1 MKKLIYI
8 IFVFFLTGY
17 ILVGCDVTENDID
30 SGWDINKSDSS
41 NVRVDTLDGTD
52 VSMYEKARIFPGL
65 VDTAKEVNVK
75 DTMIALDLSK
85 KYASMLELG
94 LKNKAST
101 LLADMPQPIYSTGL
115 YAGAGEAVTIT
126 VPENVWGLTA
136 QIGVQTED
144 LTKNNAGLRE
154 SIVYVQKTLYP
165 GKNIIRSSLGGY
177 LWIIRADQK
186 IGDPITNLKIENVYS
201 AADFI
206 LGQTNP
212 DEWAKKVRTTTVP
225 WMDLRGEHFTFS
237 VDRQRMLQYL
247 DADPRFA
254 VKLEKSLTVWNQFL
268 KTFYA
273 SYGLREGEVG
283 NLPEIPLFPER
294 FVFDVQLSNNSVIK
308 YDNKQALMMVNTN
321 RLYENL
327 VDLDSLAAMNVLGV
341 YRQFYAKYKQSY
353 GLEDWWRYD
362 MVPLFRQSQ
371 ANVRSGLASSISDL
385 GINFN
390 ENVPSMISYAAA
402 DSAKSVYREIKSSQ
416 APGLLAMIQLA
427 EYGTHYQHDQ
437 EWNVF
442 TQLWNESRKRKRYY
456 KESGLFQYICN
467 YFRCNLA
474 PFFEHW
480 GLDVS
485 DEALVTAYQYP
496 LLDKEIWKIDPL
508 SPNPYAEV
516 GNYDKSKYR
525 FRVDRSGWQI
535 LATDASGNDNEDN
548 QSSKSSEQ
556 HLASGMIDGDKG
568 TYWRNYL
575 ESPKNNMQ
583 DSPYEQP
590 YYVVIDL
597 GKDVP
602 IDGFYFANGNIGYN
616 WQVNG
621 FRVQTT
627 NARDFE
633 LQDHLQQTWSDLGE
647 VGTEKTSQRGFYNE
661 QFYKFYNG
669 SHTVR
674 YLRLVFDKPNRA
686 TYETAKITEGQ
697 FKDNHMDRRQ
707 QIAEFGVYYY
717 QN

>member
-647 VGTEKTSQRGFYNE
+647 VGTEKTPQRGFYNE

-686 TYETAKITEGQ
+686 TYETAKITEEQ